1 MSSYSTFVNVANLPK
16 DLQDRVKVA
25 LSDETR
31 DDISEQT
38 LNGLILNDLM
48 CTLIKKIETNNRYLS
63 EILGDKIK
71 EDEL

>member
-31 DDISEQT
+31 DDLSEQT
-38 LNGLILNDLM
+38 LNGLILNDLL
-48 CTLIKKIETNNRYLS
+48 CTLIKKTEITNRYLS
-63 EILGDKIK
+63 EMLGDKIN